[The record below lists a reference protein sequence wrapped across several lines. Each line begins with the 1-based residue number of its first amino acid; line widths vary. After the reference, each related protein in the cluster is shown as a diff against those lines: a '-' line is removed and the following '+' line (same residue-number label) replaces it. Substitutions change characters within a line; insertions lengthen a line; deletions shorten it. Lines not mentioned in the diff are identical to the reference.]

1 MKTRLSLPGS
11 LAVLAVSLPVLCQA
25 QSGSEPAPV
34 RVRTQIVRV
43 KPDMVNEWMDLQKNE
58 VVPALKKGGVATRT
72 VYQTNIGNGFE
83 FMIVT
88 PFAKFAEFDAEGAQ
102 LKALG
107 AAGNARLGEKQRK
120 CIEST
125 SNWVSTQLPALSN
138 NPNSIFAAPKSIL
151 TRIRV
156 APGKMQ
162 EFQALVK
169 SDLLPAFKKG
179 KQDVAVFVRGL
190 GANPNDIVLSSP
202 IAKYAEFDSPPP
214 FMQALGQ
221 DGTAK
226 LIARFEGMGSIV
238 EQTVRTRIADLS
250 F

>member
-1 MKTRLSLPGS
+1 MKTRHAFSVG
-11 LAVLAVSLPVLCQA
+11 LAALAVSLPVLS
-25 QSGSEPAPV
+25 QSQNAPATAPV
-34 RVRTQIVRV
+34 RVRTQLVRV
-43 KPDMVNEWMDLQKNE
+43 KPEMVNEWIDLQKNE

-72 VYQTNIGNGFE
+72 VYQTNIGNAFE

-88 PFAKFAEFDAEGAQ
+88 PFAKFGEFDAEGAQ
-102 LKALG
+102 IKALG
-107 AAGNARLGEKQRK
+107 AAANARLGEKQRK
-120 CIEST
+120 CIESA

-138 NPNSIFAAPKSIL
+138 NPNNIFTAQKTVL

-179 KQDVAVFVRGL
+179 KQDVAVFVRGF

-202 IAKYAEFDSPPP
+202 IAKYGDLDSPPP
-214 FMQALGQ
+214 FVQALGQ
-221 DGTAK
+221 EAMAK
-226 LIARFEGMGSIV
+226 LAARFEAMSSIV
-238 EQTVRTRIADLS
+238 EQTVRTRVAELS

>member
-1 MKTRLSLPGS
+1 MKTRLSLVGS
-11 LAVLAVSLPVLCQA
+11 FALAVSLPVLCQA
-25 QSGSEPAPV
+25 QGGPGPAPV

-43 KPDMVNEWMDLQKNE
+43 KPDMLNEWIALQKNE

-83 FMIVT
+83 FMITT
-88 PFAKFAEFDAEGAQ
+88 PFAKFAEFDADGAL

-107 AAGNARLGEKQRK
+107 ATANARLGEKQRK
-120 CIEST
+120 LIEST
-125 SNWVSTQLPALSN
+125 ANWVSTQLPDLSN
-138 NPNSIFAAPKSIL
+138 NPNSIFAAPKTIL

-162 EFQALVK
+162 EFQSLFK

-179 KQDVAVFVRGL
+179 KQDVAVFVRGF

-202 IAKYAEFDSPPP
+202 VAKYADFDSPPP
-214 FMQALGQ
+214 FVQALGQ
-221 DGTAK
+221 DGMAK
-226 LIARFEGMGSIV
+226 VAPKFESISSIV
-238 EQTVRTRIADLS
+238 EQTVRTRVADLS

>member
-1 MKTRLSLPGS
+1 
-11 LAVLAVSLPVLCQA
+11 
-25 QSGSEPAPV
+25 
-34 RVRTQIVRV
+34 
-43 KPDMVNEWMDLQKNE
+43 MVNEWIDLQKSE

-88 PFAKFAEFDAEGAQ
+88 PFAKYAEFDADGAQ

-107 AAGNARLGEKQRK
+107 AAANARLGEKQRK
-120 CIEST
+120 CLEST
-125 SNWVSTQLPALSN
+125 ANWISTQLPDLSN
-138 NPNSIFAAPKSIL
+138 NPNSIFGAPKSIL

-179 KQDVAVFVRGL
+179 KQDVAVFVRGF

-202 IAKYAEFDSPPP
+202 IAKYADFDSPPP
-214 FMQALGQ
+214 FVQALGP
-221 DGTAK
+221 DAMAK
-226 LIARFEGMGSIV
+226 LQAKVAGMASIV
-238 EQTVRTRIADLS
+238 EQTVRTRVPDLS

>member
-1 MKTRLSLPGS
+1 MKTRLSLLGS
-11 LAVLAVSLPVLCQA
+11 LATLAVSMQVLCQA
-25 QSGSEPAPV
+25 QSESGPAPV

-43 KPDMVNEWMDLQKNE
+43 KPDMVNEWIDLQKNE
-58 VVPALKKGGVATRT
+58 VVPALKKGGVVTRT

-88 PFAKFAEFDAEGAQ
+88 PFAKFAEFDADGAQ

-138 NPNSIFAAPKSIL
+138 NPNNIFSAPKSIL

-162 EFQALVK
+162 EFQALIK

-179 KQDVAVFVRGL
+179 KQDVAVFVRGF

-202 IAKYAEFDSPPP
+202 IAKYADFDSPPP
-214 FMQALGQ
+214 FVQALGQ

-226 LIARFEGMGSIV
+226 LVARFEGMGSIV
-238 EQTVRTRIADLS
+238 EQTVRTRVVDLS